1 VFRKE
6 SEMKQ
11 PITFDRR
18 RFAQMMGSTSLL
30 GAVGSRLSWVAWLDA
45 PTRPARLAYI
55 GAEHGIHVYSIAA
68 NGRFIKQQT
77 IASNHPA
84 AMAIRNEHLY
94 VANGVSEFGG
104 LPRGSVEAYAIDAAT
119 GRLEFKNCVPLS
131 LSGIAPRDLAVAP
144 GGRSLV
150 VAVHGGGAYN
160 AVTLLE
166 DGRLGRVWGILKET
180 GSGPHVLQASAHP
193 SAVIFDQM
201 GRVLAAD
208 QGSDKLSVLLLS
220 NGELSVGSRCEVTAG
235 SGPGSMVLDPDGK
248 RLYVA
253 HALNGS
259 VSSFTYDAAVGRIL
273 DRTQTVWT
281 SGVGEMA
288 ALAMHPSGK
297 LLYSAHRDGMW
308 AWKIATDRSLEALPR
323 IEGVEATKLH
333 VTADGESLLALSSD
347 AVLRMK
353 IDAPARELGAPV
365 RVASLSKPIS
375 IVTW

>member
-1 VFRKE
+1 
-6 SEMKQ
+6 
-11 PITFDRR
+11 
-18 RFAQMMGSTSLL
+18 
-30 GAVGSRLSWVAWLDA
+30 
-45 PTRPARLAYI
+45 
-55 GAEHGIHVYSIAA
+55 
-68 NGRFIKQQT
+68 
-77 IASNHPA
+77 
-84 AMAIRNEHLY
+84 
-94 VANGVSEFGG
+94 
-104 LPRGSVEAYAIDAAT
+104 
-119 GRLEFKNCVPLS
+119 
-131 LSGIAPRDLAVAP
+131 
-144 GGRSLV
+144 
-150 VAVHGGGAYN
+150 
-160 AVTLLE
+160 
-166 DGRLGRVWGILKET
+166 
-180 GSGPHVLQASAHP
+180 VLQASAHP